1 MSFINLAIGVFKLWR
16 FMDARQKQ
24 FQQRRG
30 VSLKESKALELVLET
45 CSACRKG
52 NFLCQEEILPD
63 TLHLVSRLAAIY
75 HPDEKK
81 PLEKARIGNVLAAF
95 LEMNRQI
102 LDMLKLPGL
111 ESLTQFRLREV
122 VSGFATNKNNNKNN
136 ADPSWVPAFFRIRVM
151 RALQVQWLMLVGE
164 AAIKVYGEHRA
175 DEIPEPEVLLD
186 EMDQLQEETEQFLP
200 DEVRDIVE
208 TSRKNILFS
217 VKPLPWAEVK
227 LLFISLSKNIAKAWH
242 PESSV
247 PVYEA
252 RVYDLLNTLADYLE
266 WAGQLSQ
273 KPVLNKMLGLRI
285 SHLTGARE
293 IAIPFAGSKLFDWVQ
308 KYQVGWAAKWSRTI
322 YKTLQKK
329 QPAILFRDVAISVVK
344 EGGKRWLILYLHDKI
359 AGETN
364 KLYKSL
370 PDANENYPHG

>member
-1 MSFINLAIGVFKLWR
+1 MSFLNLATGVFRLWR

-30 VSLKESKALELVLET
+30 VSPEESKALGLVLEA
-45 CSACRKG
+45 CSTYRKG
-52 NFLCQEEILPD
+52 NFSCQEGILPD

-81 PLEKARIGNVLAAF
+81 PLEKARIGNVLTTF
-95 LEMNRQI
+95 LEMNRRI
-102 LDMLKLPGL
+102 LDMLRLSGL

-122 VSGFATNKNNNKNN
+122 IPGFAVNKNN
-136 ADPSWVPAFFRIRVM
+136 ADPSWVPVFLRLRVV
-151 RALQVQWLMLVGE
+151 RVLQVQWLLLVGE

-175 DEIPEPEVLLD
+175 DEIPEPEMLLD
-186 EMDQLQEETEQFLP
+186 EMDQLREETERSLP

-208 TSRKNILFS
+208 ASRKNILFS

-227 LLFISLSKNIAKAWH
+227 LLFISLVKNIAKAWH

-252 RVYDLLNTLADYLE
+252 RIYDLLNTLADYLE
-266 WAGQLSQ
+266 WTGQLSQ
-273 KPVLNKMLGLRI
+273 KPVLNKMLGLRV

-293 IAIPFAGSKLFDWVQ
+293 VAIPFADSKLFDWVR
-308 KYQVGWAAKWSRTI
+308 KYQVEGAAKWSRTI

-329 QPAILFRDVAISVVK
+329 QPAILFRDVAIGVVK
-344 EGGKRWLILYLHDKI
+344 EGGKRWLTLYLHDKI
-359 AGETN
+359 ADETN
-364 KLYKSL
+364 KLYKTT
-370 PDANENYPHG
+370 PFA